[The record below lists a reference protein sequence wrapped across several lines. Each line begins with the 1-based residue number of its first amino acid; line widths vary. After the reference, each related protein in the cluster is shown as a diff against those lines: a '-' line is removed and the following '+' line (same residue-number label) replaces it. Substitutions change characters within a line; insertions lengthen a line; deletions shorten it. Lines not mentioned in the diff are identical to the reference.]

1 MTPSRPSVLV
11 SLAAGFALVGYLLG
25 VTAYGSLPP
34 LPLLAPFTLAVL
46 AVVELVMARLVRQ
59 RLRGRLA
66 PGARP
71 LHPLQVARAA
81 VLARASS
88 TAGSVLLGMY
98 AGLLAWVLSQGGNLA
113 ATGRDIPVA
122 AVSVALSAALVLA
135 ALLLE
140 RSCRTPD
147 VPGH

>member
-1 MTPSRPSVLV
+1 MLL
-11 SLAAGFALVGYLLG
+11 SLAAGFAVLGYLLG
-25 VTAYGSLPP
+25 VTVYGSLPP

-46 AVVELVMARLVRQ
+46 TVVELAMARLVRQ
-59 RLRGRLA
+59 RLTGRLA

-88 TAGSVLLGMY
+88 TAGAVLVGAY
-98 AGLLAWVLSQGGNLA
+98 AGLLAWVLSQGGELA
-113 ATGRDIPVA
+113 ATDRDLPVA

-140 RSCRTPD
+140 RSCRTPHHD
-147 VPGH
+147 GGSD